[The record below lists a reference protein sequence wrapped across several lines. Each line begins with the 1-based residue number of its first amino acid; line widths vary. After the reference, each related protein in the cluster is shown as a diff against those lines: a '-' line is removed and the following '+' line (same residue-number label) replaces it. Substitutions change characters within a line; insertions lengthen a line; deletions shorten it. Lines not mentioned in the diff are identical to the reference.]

1 MKYLNS
7 PPPLERRKS
16 VELKIWGEEGTD
28 TGYLK
33 LIRQGDNIFLVIIS
47 PDGGLIDGGF
57 LLEITREKKVILDK
71 GISPTLGFKL
81 DSEGRIEI
89 EK

>member
-1 MKYLNS
+1 M
-7 PPPLERRKS
+7 
-16 VELKIWGEEGTD
+16 ELKIWGEEGTD

-47 PDGGLIDGGF
+47 PDGGLIGGGF

-71 GISPTLGFKL
+71 GVSPTLGFRL
-81 DSEGRIEI
+81 DSEGRIKI
-89 EK
+89 EE